1 MSHVLNKF
9 KLLRPLWIVGLI
21 SFSFSQDKEERTP
34 LWIEKDDIIISIK
47 PNALMSLKS
56 SDTNDEKIIKYFDVD
71 HKKREIYCNIDG
83 SSEILSYNFDNIEY
97 FKPLKKGVPYA
108 VKVVALSGVLGAGL
122 GYYNIA
128 NSSPKESDSEKIFQA
143 AFSSSIISG
152 FIGSYVFSEKRPY
165 VSSFVYIDDN
175 GESVRKFPE
184 LIQIGKDNWII
195 IE

>member
-71 HKKREIYCNIDG
+71 HKMREIYCKQ
-83 SSEILSYNFDNIEY
+83 EISVAELFPNGLRLSFFYQ
-97 FKPLKKGVPYA
+97 LSKKVHGKGIRNSV
-108 VKVVALSGVLGAGL
+108 LSLEME
-122 GYYNIA
+122 
-128 NSSPKESDSEKIFQA
+128 SKESI
-143 AFSSSIISG
+143 
-152 FIGSYVFSEKRPY
+152 
-165 VSSFVYIDDN
+165 
-175 GESVRKFPE
+175 
-184 LIQIGKDNWII
+184 
-195 IE
+195 

>member
-1 MSHVLNKF
+1 MIHVSNKF

-21 SFSFSQDKEERTP
+21 AFGFSQDKEERTP

-108 VKVVALSGVLGAGL
+108 VKVVALSGV
-122 GYYNIA
+122 
-128 NSSPKESDSEKIFQA
+128 
-143 AFSSSIISG
+143 
-152 FIGSYVFSEKRPY
+152 FIGSYLFSEKRPY